1 MKKLLTLG
9 LGAVMAMCAVS
20 CSQDDELAVTE
31 PQGFVSEKGEAYV
44 NIKISAPSDA
54 ITRATTD
61 GGYEYGTTEEQ
72 AIKSAR
78 FFFFNKDG
86 KFIKEGLIY
95 SDNGGVKGTDE
106 NVEYIDNKIVLL
118 VNIGNESPAYVITV
132 ANPPADLDQKISGTN
147 SIKDVESILESS
159 YYTEGT
165 SNGVTTKNFIMTTTS
180 YVNNNAASE
189 TEKGYYYVTP
199 INNVGVYSSYKE
211 AEDASA
217 NVLNIYIER
226 LAVKIG
232 CTVNEDSNN
241 GSSLTKGEST
251 AANVYQLLDD
261 DNKAVTI
268 VGDSD
273 NTPVYVHLIAWGIN
287 ATTRQNYLFKH
298 LDLSWNAV
306 INGLEWNKP
315 DYYRS
320 FWGKSFNYGLADFN
334 YPVNYHSNVNTDA
347 TATSAPWLTYIPSE
361 QVDNSFGSVDYC
373 MENTNTAEIL
383 KTSYNSAATAVLV
396 KARIVNKEGNEFKED
411 IVKYGSTLYT
421 YKGYAAYVVN
431 ALLNSGALNYFAGG
445 TQISADDVDVVSAS
459 DKLNGRIYVQLTEKA
474 QAKTWSDA
482 ATGGNA
488 VEAATINNTL
498 KLFNASSDALG
509 YTRGLMYYSIPIKHL
524 GAVDK
529 EDGVEGDYAT
539 KLFETYLGVVR
550 NHYYKLTI
558 NSLKGVGHGIVDP
571 KEPIVP
577 NPVEDT
583 GYYLNAKIN
592 VLSWKVVSQ
601 TVDLGSK

>member
-1 MKKLLTLG
+1 
-9 LGAVMAMCAVS
+9 
-20 CSQDDELAVTE
+20 
-31 PQGFVSEKGEAYV
+31 
-44 NIKISAPSDA
+44 
-54 ITRATTD
+54 
-61 GGYEYGTTEEQ
+61 
-72 AIKSAR
+72 
-78 FFFFNKDG
+78 
-86 KFIKEGLIY
+86 
-95 SDNGGVKGTDE
+95 
-106 NVEYIDNKIVLL
+106 VLL

-159 YYTEGT
+159 YYVEGT

-211 AEDASA
+211 AEAATA

-226 LAVKIG
+226 LAVKVG
-232 CTVNEDSNN
+232 CTVNEDAAT
-241 GSSLTKGEST
+241 GSTLTKGEST
-251 AANVYQLLDD
+251 VANVYQLLDD
-261 DNKAVTI
+261 DGKPVTI

-273 NTPVYVHLIAWGIN
+273 NTPVYVHLMAWGIN

-298 LDLSWNAV
+298 LDLNWNAV

-315 DYYRS
+315 DYHRS
-320 FWGKSFNYGLADFN
+320 FWGKSFNYGLTDFN

-347 TATSAPWLTYIPSE
+347 TATSASWLTYIPSE
-361 QVDNSFGSVDYC
+361 QVDNTFGDVDYC

-396 KARIVNKEGNEFKED
+396 KARIVNKDDEQFSEN

-421 YKGYAAYVVN
+421 YKGYAAYVTN
-431 ALLNSGALNYFAGG
+431 ALLNSGALPFFAGG
-445 TQISADDVDVVSAS
+445 TQISADDVEVVSAS

-558 NSLKGVGHGIVDP
+558 NSLKGVGHGIVNP
-571 KEPIVP
+571 EEPIVP

>member
-1 MKKLLTLG
+1 
-9 LGAVMAMCAVS
+9 
-20 CSQDDELAVTE
+20 
-31 PQGFVSEKGEAYV
+31 
-44 NIKISAPSDA
+44 
-54 ITRATTD
+54 
-61 GGYEYGTTEEQ
+61 
-72 AIKSAR
+72 
-78 FFFFNKDG
+78 
-86 KFIKEGLIY
+86 
-95 SDNGGVKGTDE
+95 
-106 NVEYIDNKIVLL
+106 
-118 VNIGNESPAYVITV
+118 
-132 ANPPADLDQKISGTN
+132 
-147 SIKDVESILESS
+147 
-159 YYTEGT
+159 
-165 SNGVTTKNFIMTTTS
+165 
-180 YVNNNAASE
+180 
-189 TEKGYYYVTP
+189 
-199 INNVGVYSSYKE
+199 
-211 AEDASA
+211 
-217 NVLNIYIER
+217 
-226 LAVKIG
+226 
-232 CTVNEDSNN
+232 
-241 GSSLTKGEST
+241 
-251 AANVYQLLDD
+251 
-261 DNKAVTI
+261 
-268 VGDSD
+268 
-273 NTPVYVHLIAWGIN
+273 
-287 ATTRQNYLFKH
+287 
-298 LDLSWNAV
+298 
-306 INGLEWNKP
+306 
-315 DYYRS
+315 
-320 FWGKSFNYGLADFN
+320 
-334 YPVNYHSNVNTDA
+334 
-347 TATSAPWLTYIPSE
+347 
-361 QVDNSFGSVDYC
+361 

-396 KARIVNKEGNEFKED
+396 KARIVTKDDKEFKED